1 MEIVLT
7 DEFEEFL
14 AAHGVL
20 HEREFHHV
28 HVAEVVECVVFV
40 IHVSHTATHACSEV
54 SASLAKHHHT
64 AACHVLAAVV
74 ACTFHHSDGT
84 RIAHGKAFTH
94 TTVHVQ
100 FTAGGTIQS
109 RVAGNDVVLCHEV
122 GTASCWRQDADASAA
137 ESLAEIVVG
146 FTFQTNVQ
154 TFHGEGTERLSC
166 RALELDLDSAL
177 WQSFLAIFLGN
188 RTRQHRAHG
197 SIRVLDGV
205 VEGHFLLVLDGF
217 LSRSDDVLILHATHL
232 RELTT
237 IPVEWFVSLRLVEQ
251 TGKVNRLLLVSSLF
265 CMYFNEFRMTNDV
278 FESMHTHLREIFAH
292 LFSQER
298 EEVHHVVSLS
308 SEASPQGLVLC
319 GHTDRAGVGVALAH
333 HHTSQHDERQCA
345 E

>member
-1 MEIVLT
+1 M
-7 DEFEEFL
+7 
-14 AAHGVL
+14 
-20 HEREFHHV
+20 
-28 HVAEVVECVVFV
+28 
-40 IHVSHTATHACSEV
+40 
-54 SASLAKHHHT
+54 
-64 AACHVLAAVV
+64 V

-122 GTASCWRQDADASAA
+122 RTASCWRQDADASAA

-217 LSRSDDVLILHATHL
+217 LSRSDDVFVLHATDL
-232 RELTT
+232 RELASVP
-237 IPVEWFVSLRLVEQ
+237 IERLVRVGFVEQ
-251 TGKVNRLLLVSSLF
+251 SGKVDGLLLVSGMLGV
-265 CMYFNEFRMTNDV
+265 YFDEFRMSDDV
-278 FESMHTHLREIFAH
+278 FQSMHTHLRKVLSH
-292 LFSQER
+292 LFGKEG
-298 EEVHHVVSLS
+298 EEVHHILGTSHES
-308 SEASPQGLVLC
+308 GTEPFVLC
-319 GHTDRAGVGVALAH
+319 GYTDGAGVGVALAH

>member
-1 MEIVLT
+1 M
-7 DEFEEFL
+7 
-14 AAHGVL
+14 
-20 HEREFHHV
+20 
-28 HVAEVVECVVFV
+28 
-40 IHVSHTATHACSEV
+40 
-54 SASLAKHHHT
+54 
-64 AACHVLAAVV
+64 V

-84 RIAHGKAFTH
+84 RIAHSKAFTH
-94 TTVHVQ
+94 TTVHIE
-100 FTAGGTIQS
+100 FAAGGTIQS

-122 GTASCWRQDADASAA
+122 RTASDRWQDADAPSR
-137 ESLAEIVVG
+137 ESLAEVVIG
-146 FTFQTNVQ
+146 FAFQTNVQ
-154 TFHGEGTERLSC
+154 TLHSEGTERLSC
-166 RALELDLDSAL
+166 RALELNLDGAI

-298 EEVHHVVSLS
+298 EEVHHVVRLS
-308 SEASPQGLVLC
+308 SEASPQSLVLC
-319 GHTDRAGVGVALAH
+319 CHTYRTGVGVTLTH
-333 HHTSQHDERQCA
+333 HHTAQYDEWQCT